1 MLEKLSPQKRL
12 VLATA
17 ISAVFFIG
25 YEVFIGS
32 KFRPEHNATKTELNA
47 QNQTSVIK
55 PTATEANISAM
66 PTATASTSGVI
77 SKIKL
82 KESELFIGSDGTI
95 SQVVMQGEKF
105 KDDHGKHVKLFAEL
119 KTKPLSVKFSDR
131 ALEEAASKA
140 PYTASIASIDA
151 TMETKTLVL
160 TQQVLDVNITKQI
173 TFKPNGSYNVKITSS
188 KDIPFFVTTGFRP
201 DVLADSFAF
210 KGALLIE
217 SDDTVKTVEDG
228 GIKADESLSN
238 INAVATVDR
247 YYSSVLYSFKA
258 PMAVTVVADIH
269 KNPTPY
275 IEAKKEIELG
285 GYVGPKYVETLKGI
299 NPRLGGVVEYG
310 FFTFIAK
317 PMFTALEWIE
327 KEVGNWGWAIV
338 ILTILIR
345 LILFPLTY
353 KGMVSMSKLKDL
365 APKLTELR
373 EKYKGDPQKL
383 NVHMMDLYKK
393 HGANP
398 LGGCLPL
405 LLQIPVFFAIYRVLL
420 NAIELKGA
428 PWILWI
434 HDLSLMDQY
443 YVLPLLMGATMF
455 LQQKIT
461 PTNFTDPM
469 QEKIFKYLP
478 VVFTFFFLAFPAG
491 LTLYWFVNNVLSI
504 GQQYAVNKMLDRQK
518 ALRKEH
524 HD

>member
-17 ISAVFFIG
+17 LSAVFFIG
-25 YEVFIGS
+25 YEFFIGS
-32 KFRPEHNATKTELNA
+32 KFKQEQNTTKVETVSQNHTSIVSKPSEANTSVTTAQPA
-47 QNQTSVIK
+47 QN
-55 PTATEANISAM
+55 
-66 PTATASTSGVI
+66 SGVI
-77 SKIKL
+77 SKIHL
-82 KESELFIGSDGTI
+82 KECDLTIASDGTI
-95 SQVVMQGEKF
+95 SQVVMDGEKF
-105 KDDHGKHVKLFAEL
+105 KDEHGKQVKLFAEL
-119 KTKPLSVKFSDR
+119 KTKPLSIKFADKG
-131 ALEEAASKA
+131 LEEASAKAS
-140 PYTASIASIDA
+140 YSASAASLDA
-151 TMETKTLVL
+151 SVDAKTVTL
-160 TQQVLDVNITKQI
+160 TQQVLDINVTKVI
-173 TFKPNGSYNVKITSS
+173 TFKPNGAYDVKITTS
-188 KDIPFFVTTGFRP
+188 KDIPFFVTNGFRP
-201 DVLADSFAF
+201 NVLADSYAF
-210 KGALLIE
+210 KGALLIDSE
-217 SDDTVKTVEDG
+217 NTVKTIEDG
-228 GIKADESLSN
+228 GLKADQTLSS
-238 INAVATVDR
+238 IGVVATVDR
-247 YYSSVLYSFKA
+247 YYSSVLYSHKTQ
-258 PMAVTVVADIH
+258 MNVTIVADIH
-269 KNPTPY
+269 QDPTPY

-285 GYVGPKYVETLKGI
+285 GYIGPKYVETLTSI
-299 NPRLGGVVEYG
+299 NPKLKGVVEYG
-310 FFTFIAK
+310 FFTFLAK
-317 PMFTALEWIE
+317 PMFAALEWME
-327 KEVGNWGWAIV
+327 NVVGNWGWAIV

-345 LILFPLTY
+345 VVLFPLTY
-353 KGMVSMSKLKDL
+353 KGMVSMAKLKDL

-373 EKYKGDPQKL
+373 EKYKGEPQKL

-478 VVFTFFFLAFPAG
+478 LVFTFFFLAFPAG
-491 LTLYWFVNNVLSI
+491 LTLYWFINNLLSI
-504 GQQYAVNKMLDRQK
+504 GQQYLVNKMLEKQK
-518 ALRKEH
+518 ELRKEH